1 MNEVTTVNNPLPPA
15 PAKARERSGAMASK
29 FAAGVRDSFPI
40 ISLRGKVWRLKWQGE
55 ERLMLNPD
63 GSPMPFLDV
72 VFVNVSEHIS
82 KIYYEK
88 TYTDGDNNP
97 PDCWSVNGV
106 TPDAAAPK
114 KQSVTCGGCKQN
126 VFGSRVTDNGKKA
139 KACADSRRT
148 AVVLENDLMHDQLG
162 PALLR
167 FPQGSLKPAK
177 EFFVNMAQRGYDSN
191 TLIVRVGFD
200 VNDAFPKMIFQ
211 YKKVLSDE
219 EYEKALEYE
228 NDERTTRML
237 EAAIE
242 EVNHEP
248 EQEKVAP
255 QADDLPPVGQS
266 PATRR
271 SEIQTTQSTQ
281 PAPQA
286 ASASVAQPVPQATAS
301 VQPAQPK
308 PTQSAASAPNGAAGT
323 PTTVTDVGKKLD
335 SLLGGILGG
344 KT

>member
-1 MNEVTTVNNPLPPA
+1 
-15 PAKARERSGAMASK
+15 
-29 FAAGVRDSFPI
+29 
-40 ISLRGKVWRLKWQGE
+40 
-55 ERLMLNPD
+55 MLNPD
-63 GSPMPFLDV
+63 GSPVPFLDV

-97 PDCWSVNGV
+97 PDCWSVNGI

-114 KQSVTCGGCKQN
+114 KQSTTCGGCKQN

-148 AVVLENDLMHDQLG
+148 AVVLETDLMNDQLG

-177 EFFVNMAQRGYDSN
+177 EFFTTMVQRGYDAN
-191 TLIVRVGFD
+191 TLVTRVGFD
-200 VNDAFPKMIFQ
+200 VNDAFPKMTFQ
-211 YKKVLSDE
+211 YKDVLTDVQ
-219 EYEKALEYE
+219 YEKALEYE

-237 EAAIE
+237 EVAVE

-255 QADDLPPVGQS
+255 QADDLPPMGQS
-266 PATRR
+266 PAVRR
-271 SEIQTTQSTQ
+271 TESAAQAQAQ

-286 ASASVAQPVPQATAS
+286 AATPAPQPVPQATPS
-301 VQPAQPK
+301 VQPAQQAAPAVKSQPK
-308 PTQSAASAPNGAAGT
+308 PEQPAVAANGATA